1 MAVGILLVSHEGIA
15 SGLLASARRILRL
28 VPAHVAVV
36 EVPWEVSDAGRAQ
49 AQVRGAIR
57 GLDEGEGVL
66 VLADLYGATPFNL
79 VSAHEPG
86 RQVARVSGMNLP
98 MLLRVLNYPEKS
110 LRDLAEIARD
120 GGRAGVAIDG

>member
-15 SGLLASARRILRL
+15 SGLLAAARRILRL
-28 VPAHVAVV
+28 VPAHVEVV
-36 EVPWEVSDAGRAQ
+36 EVPWEVRDDGRAQ

-79 VSAHEPG
+79 VSAQEPG
-86 RQVARVSGMNLP
+86 RLVARVSGMNLP

>member
-28 VPAHVAVV
+28 VPAHVEVV
-36 EVPWEVSDAGRAQ
+36 EVPWELSDDGRAQ

-86 RQVARVSGMNLP
+86 RQVARISGLNLP
-98 MLLRVLNYPEKS
+98 MLLRVLNYPDKS